1 MASFE
6 SELSIENQLI
16 HQLTKEK
23 SQWTLREDI
32 HTFQDLWNN
41 FREILVRNNKELFD
55 EHPLTDNEFLQ
66 VQNQL
71 RFPTFYDGAKWMLG
85 ENGIAR
91 VSIQRED
98 ASLGTVQPVVFKR
111 VDIAGGSSVYEVVH
125 QIEFERKEKM
135 NRDRRGDVTLL
146 INGLPMI
153 HIELKNR
160 SHPYKEAFNQI
171 KKYLKEGAFRD
182 IFSCLQMFVVSNGT
196 DTRYIAA
203 ASENALNEKFLSVWL
218 DDNNQ
223 PQSDYLTFSKAVLSI
238 PAAHKMV
245 SQFTVLDSERKAI
258 IMLRPYQIHAIEAIR
273 DAVNP
278 YSEGGTHSGYIWHTT
293 GSGKT
298 LTSYKAAHYLAQ
310 IPSVDKVIFVVDRK
324 DLDNQ
329 TTGAFQA
336 YAEYDTIDVNETD
349 NTGDLVKKLLAGSG
363 DVIVTTI
370 QKLQIVMK
378 RYPEGSKKYEKLHSL
393 HLVFIVDECHRAVS
407 PQAQDQLNHYFTNP
421 LWYGFTGTPI
431 FSEDA
436 KDSAGDL
443 PKTTEEQFGKCLNK
457 YTIKEALHDGS
468 VLGFQVEYHNTF
480 NLEELARKNSITNW
494 EKDEDGYGLESV
506 LIKKK
511 LIDAAYEDEGHMLK
525 VVDFIINKSAGK
537 LGLNRGKG
545 NTYTAILTTSSI
557 KQAQRYYDLFKRVKA
572 GKESTVTINEEI
584 KRKLSDFPKV
594 AITYSVGENTDT
606 ASFNQ
611 DKMKES
617 MKDYNDLFGTQ
628 FTMEQLNA
636 YNANVNDRLARKK
649 KLFQVREAQLDL
661 VIVVDRLL
669 TGFDAPSLSTLFIDR
684 KPMRS
689 YSIIQAFS
697 RTNRLFDN
705 LKRYGQ
711 IVSFQTPAHFKRAVD
726 HAMKLYSMGG
736 GNYVQAPTWEEAEK
750 TFQEALRK
758 LRQMAPTPEA
768 VDGLTQKEKLKFLK
782 AYRDFDDAYSDLQV
796 YSEYQERNL
805 ERDYRIT
812 EEIIESYNGKFV
824 NVKDDL
830 KKGPTDLDDP
840 DINIAINYDLRCW
853 HSDQIDEDYILKLM
867 EATRTDETSLIM
879 AQDTRTKRMIKEINE
894 EIERFRK
901 TNPARAEI
909 LEGIW
914 KEYQDNPSI
923 FINQNFADVMNDRVR
938 SEVKKLVDAFAKEW
952 CIERGSLEFFIE
964 TYDIN
969 KDPNDKQAN
978 QDALKKAS
986 DVKEYRKTH
995 PNIGLKYWRL
1005 LLENIRKLYTEKL
1018 QKLLEC

>member
-1 MASFE
+1 MTGFE
-6 SELSIENQLI
+6 SELSIENHLI
-16 HQLTKEK
+16 HQLTEEK

-32 HTFQDLWNN
+32 HTFQDLWAN
-41 FREILVRNNKELFD
+41 FRRILVLNNKELFD
-55 EHPLTDNEFLQ
+55 AHPLTDNEFLQ

-91 VSIQRED
+91 VTIQRED
-98 ASLGTVQPVVFKR
+98 ASLGTIHPVVFKR

-125 QIEFERKEKM
+125 QIEFERKEHM

-203 ASENALNEKFLSVWL
+203 ASEKELNEKFLSVWL

-245 SQFTVLDSERKAI
+245 SQYTVLDSERKAI

-572 GKESTVTINEEI
+572 GKEPTVTINEEI

-594 AITYSVGENTDT
+594 AITYSVSENTDM

-636 YNANVNDRLARKK
+636 YNANVNDRLVRKK

-711 IVSFQTPAHFKRAVD
+711 IVSFQAPAHFKRAVD

>member
-32 HTFQDLWNN
+32 HTFQDIWNN
-41 FREILVRNNKELFD
+41 FRGILVRNNKELFD

-278 YSEGGTHSGYIWHTT
+278 YSEGGSHSGYIWHTT

-378 RYPEGSKKYEKLHSL
+378 RYPEGSRKYEKLHSL

-494 EKDEDGYGLESV
+494 EKDEDGYGLESM

-511 LIDAAYEDEGHMLK
+511 LIDAVYEDEGHMLK

-572 GKESTVTINEEI
+572 GKEPTVTIDEKI

-594 AITYSVGENTDT
+594 AITYSVNENTDT

-711 IVSFQTPAHFKRAVD
+711 IVSFQAPAHFKRAVD

-812 EEIIESYNGKFV
+812 EGIIESYNGKFV
-824 NVKDDL
+824 NVKNDL

-879 AQDTRTKRMIKEINE
+879 VRDTRTKRMIKEINE

-923 FINQNFADVMNDRVR
+923 FINQNFADIMNDRVR

-1018 QKLLEC
+1018 QKLLER

>member
-1 MASFE
+1 MVSFE

-41 FREILVRNNKELFD
+41 FRGILVRNNKELFD

-135 NRDRRGDVTLL
+135 NRNRRGDVTLL

-245 SQFTVLDSERKAI
+245 SQYTVLDSERKAI

-378 RYPEGSKKYEKLHSL
+378 RYPEGSRKYEKLHSL
-393 HLVFIVDECHRAVS
+393 RFVFIVDECHRAVS
-407 PQAQDQLNHYFTNP
+407 PQAHDQLNHYFTNP

-468 VLGFQVEYHNTF
+468 VLGFQVEYHDTF
-480 NLEELARKNSITNW
+480 DLEELARKNSITNW
-494 EKDEDGYGLESV
+494 EKDEDGFGLENV
-506 LIKKK
+506 LIQNR
-511 LIDAAYEDEGHMLK
+511 LIDSIYEDEGHMLK

-572 GKESTVTINEEI
+572 GKEPTVTISEDI

-594 AITYSVGENTDT
+594 AITYSVSENTNI

-611 DKMKES
+611 DKMKEA
-617 MKDYNDLFGTQ
+617 MKDYNDMFGTQ

-636 YNANVNDRLARKK
+636 CNANVNDRLARKK

-697 RTNRLFDN
+697 RTNRLYDN
-705 LKRYGQ
+705 QKRYGQ
-711 IVSFQTPAHFKRAVD
+711 IVTFQVPAHFKRAVD

-736 GNYVQAPTWEEAEK
+736 GNYVQAPTWEEAEE
-750 TFQEALRK
+750 TFKEALKK
-758 LRQMAPTPEA
+758 LRKVAPTPA
-768 VDGLTQKEKLKFLK
+768 SVDRLTPKGKIQFLK

-796 YSEYQERNL
+796 YSEYQDRNL
-805 ERDYRIT
+805 ERDYHIT
-812 EEIIESYNGKFV
+812 EQDIEDYNGKFV
-824 NVKDDL
+824 NVKEEL
-830 KKGPTDLDDP
+830 KKDPAGGDDP
-840 DINIAINYDLRCW
+840 DINLAISYDLRCW

-914 KEYQDNPSI
+914 KEYQDNPSM

-938 SEVKKLVDAFAKEW
+938 AKVKGLVDDFAKEW
-952 CIERGSLEFFIE
+952 CVEPGALEFFIE
-964 TYDIN
+964 TYDVN
-969 KDPNDKQAN
+969 KDPHEKQVN

-986 DVKEYRKTH
+986 NIREYRKTH
-995 PNIGLKYWRL
+995 PNIGLKYWGL
-1005 LLENIRKLYTEKL
+1005 LLENIRKLYVEKL

>member
-41 FREILVRNNKELFD
+41 FREILVCNNKELFD

-146 INGLPMI
+146 INGLPMV

-245 SQFTVLDSERKAI
+245 SQYTVLDSERRAI

-572 GKESTVTINEEI
+572 GKEPTVTINEEI

-594 AITYSVGENTDT
+594 AITYSV
-606 ASFNQ
+606 
-611 DKMKES
+611 
-617 MKDYNDLFGTQ
+617 
-628 FTMEQLNA
+628 
-636 YNANVNDRLARKK
+636 
-649 KLFQVREAQLDL
+649 
-661 VIVVDRLL
+661 
-669 TGFDAPSLSTLFIDR
+669 
-684 KPMRS
+684 
-689 YSIIQAFS
+689 
-697 RTNRLFDN
+697 
-705 LKRYGQ
+705 
-711 IVSFQTPAHFKRAVD
+711 
-726 HAMKLYSMGG
+726 
-736 GNYVQAPTWEEAEK
+736 
-750 TFQEALRK
+750 
-758 LRQMAPTPEA
+758 
-768 VDGLTQKEKLKFLK
+768 
-782 AYRDFDDAYSDLQV
+782 
-796 YSEYQERNL
+796 
-805 ERDYRIT
+805 
-812 EEIIESYNGKFV
+812 
-824 NVKDDL
+824 
-830 KKGPTDLDDP
+830 
-840 DINIAINYDLRCW
+840 
-853 HSDQIDEDYILKLM
+853 
-867 EATRTDETSLIM
+867 
-879 AQDTRTKRMIKEINE
+879 
-894 EIERFRK
+894 
-901 TNPARAEI
+901 
-909 LEGIW
+909 
-914 KEYQDNPSI
+914 I
-923 FINQNFADVMNDRVR
+923 F
-938 SEVKKLVDAFAKEW
+938 
-952 CIERGSLEFFIE
+952 C
-964 TYDIN
+964 
-969 KDPNDKQAN
+969 
-978 QDALKKAS
+978 
-986 DVKEYRKTH
+986 
-995 PNIGLKYWRL
+995 
-1005 LLENIRKLYTEKL
+1005 
-1018 QKLLEC
+1018 